1 MCAAGEFGESKWA
14 PMAPSSTPSLRRSS
28 TLNSWRRVAERLA
41 GGGHQR
47 KGGGVAGPFTGA
59 IVWNRKYHQL
69 YFSGDGRAN
78 RRK

>member
-41 GGGHQR
+41 GGGGTKEKAWALR
-47 KGGGVAGPFTGA
+47 VLSLRRLCETVNPSA
-59 IVWNRKYHQL
+59 IFQHGWQ
-69 YFSGDGRAN
+69 S
-78 RRK
+78 